1 MAKYDKS
8 LRVGGVHV
16 CLVFRSFTQVD
27 THTADA
33 KTVKYKNCKALNKVY
48 KGGVAKSKNT
58 KNKGGKTKYKP
69 YVSKALYQ
77 KNMRLDRDKDGI
89 ACER

>member
-1 MAKYDKS
+1 MLKKIMVAVLS
-8 LRVGGVHV
+8 LG
-16 CLVFRSFTQVD
+16 LLLSFTQVD

-33 KTVKYKNCKALNKVY
+33 KTVKSYKNCKALNKVY

-69 YVSKALYQ
+69 YASKALYL
-77 KNMRLDRDKDGI
+77 KNKHLDRDKDGI